1 MAVKQKKRR
10 WPDDEKRSICFQTTA
25 AGVSVAQVA
34 RRYAMNANLIFKWL
48 KDDRY
53 APAVDVVPEADGPV
67 FLPVGIEASAS
78 VDPAVTSTPSG
89 RIEIELSNGHRIT
102 KARFCQSETSS
113 RTASVTKRT
122 FVGLDPMAPFTHWCT
137 VPFRDGGRMPI
148 GFRATG
154 IDVLTPQ
161 SRKLPVIDRPQALRF
176 VLKVLIAYGGLS
188 PGSMVD
194 VTHAKNGPRDF
205 IVGKSRHS
213 VVPGMRIP
221 GALPRHRS
229 LRI

>member
-67 FLPVGIEASAS
+67 FLPVEIEASAS

-89 RIEIELSNGHRIT
+89 RIEIGLPNGHRIIAGGGFDADML
-102 KARFCQSETSS
+102 AR
-113 RTASVTKRT
+113 
-122 FVGLDPMAPFTHWCT
+122 L
-137 VPFRDGGRMPI
+137 
-148 GFRATG
+148 
-154 IDVLTPQ
+154 
-161 SRKLPVIDRPQALRF
+161 
-176 VLKVLIAYGGLS
+176 LKGLS
-188 PGSMVD
+188 S
-194 VTHAKNGPRDF
+194 
-205 IVGKSRHS
+205 
-213 VVPGMRIP
+213 
-221 GALPRHRS
+221 
-229 LRI
+229 